1 MKKLYVII
9 ICQRDLHKIIFLLLE
24 SDDHLRKNMRI
35 YIAKSN
41 IHKMEI
47 FGNAKPVVVIKILL
61 IVALLSKV

>member
-1 MKKLYVII
+1 MKPLSQK
-9 ICQRDLHKIIFLLLE
+9 RW
-24 SDDHLRKNMRI
+24 RKNMRI

-47 FGNAKPVVVIKILL
+47 FGNSKPVVVIKILL